1 MIHSKRE
8 NVCPS
13 AAKAGTCQGNSASFQ
28 NPNLSLNKKKNHV
41 VPSETRWV
49 TWFACS
55 ILYDDSVFDDELAR
69 KQMSADLEA

>member
-1 MIHSKRE
+1 MFAPQLPKQAHARE
-8 NVCPS
+8 IVLHFKIQTCPS
-13 AAKAGTCQGNSASFQ
+13 I
-28 NPNLSLNKKKNHV
+28 KKKNHV